1 MKKTSL
7 SMRVLAMVLVLI
19 MTVQLIPANV
29 FAFGELKSVET
40 GIKVDTLKK
49 EDAINWPIKI
59 YDYLDDGMLF
69 EWNDSLNSGTSMA
82 TGNSDGEG
90 NTTPYGGGAPPVWT
104 KAGTDYTYNGALTA
118 TDGNVYND
126 TIVEAKD
133 FKDPRHLHIAGKGDS
148 NTSNGNYT
156 VLSHSS
162 GMKQADMRYIVI
174 VYRGKGISN
183 KDFSLTFASGWE
195 RTKTGKYLQDSS
207 TWRYEVIDLNA
218 WFAGGADQFSAAT
231 ETRITFGFYA
241 KKRGLPSGA
250 WFDLSHVAYFT
261 DPVEAENYGKA
272 AATFDNNPG
281 EYLRHNSGS
290 FTTSTTTITY
300 PNRPMYG
307 ATTNEYVFSLNQYWK
322 PADGSNPALD
332 PSACG
337 QDWLVEEPCHW
348 LPRLLSAVTRWS
360 MTAPLLAT
368 YHQLRPWPPWKT
380 PGLSPARG
388 AQASGQ
394 TLRAQG
400 WPGWADMNHLRCLR
414 PPLCPLSL

>member
-69 EWNDSLNSGTSMA
+69 EWNDSQNSGTSMA

-126 TIVEAKD
+126 TIVEAMD

-261 DPVEAENYGKA
+261 DPVEAEN
-272 AATFDNNPG
+272 
-281 EYLRHNSGS
+281 
-290 FTTSTTTITY
+290 
-300 PNRPMYG
+300 
-307 ATTNEYVFSLNQYWK
+307 
-322 PADGSNPALD
+322 
-332 PSACG
+332 
-337 QDWLVEEPCHW
+337 
-348 LPRLLSAVTRWS
+348 
-360 MTAPLLAT
+360 
-368 YHQLRPWPPWKT
+368 
-380 PGLSPARG
+380 
-388 AQASGQ
+388 
-394 TLRAQG
+394 
-400 WPGWADMNHLRCLR
+400 
-414 PPLCPLSL
+414 